1 MWIIYDSNFFVSL
14 IYIGHG
20 VGTHGKTYEMKISI
34 RAIIFTLL
42 YLLDKTR
49 TAQLPISINQN
60 GYEGVTIVISNNI
73 EENVVIVEKLKVGW
87 L

>member
-1 MWIIYDSNFFVSL
+1 
-14 IYIGHG
+14 
-20 VGTHGKTYEMKISI
+20 
-34 RAIIFTLL
+34 
-42 YLLDKTR
+42 LDKTR

-73 EENVVIVEKLKVGW
+73 EDNVVIVEKIKVGW